1 MERIQYITGLDQ
13 YEGLSLREISRRTGH
28 HFNTI
33 KKYIDRDN
41 WNEEIKPRKPRGSK
55 LDPLKPIIDEW
66 LKNDLKMP
74 RKQRHTG
81 TKIYELL
88 KTDDRYK
95 DRLLVGKQTV
105 INYVT
110 KTKRELCKS
119 VYDTA
124 ILAYHDFGEAQVDF
138 GDVYAYNSVP
148 SNKQLEYQAFSQMVN
163 NKFYECKQ
171 RYGAI
176 KLQRV
181 IESEGTKCSIKR
193 VQRHMVN
200 LGLRSIVVKKYK
212 PQSSKNEIPEKVNI
226 LNQNFEANTINQKW
240 CTDITYIHVLK
251 EGWTYLASVMD
262 LYSRK
267 IIGYAYGVAMTAEL
281 ALKAFED

>member
-171 RYGAI
+171 RYGVI

-267 IIGYAYGVAMTAEL
+267 II
-281 ALKAFED
+281 